1 MPGWCCG
8 SSTGIP
14 SARGRCRCV
23 FTWVGMG
30 AFSFFFS
37 FWVAGPSSLPPLCFH
52 MVSFTRTTISPHAQ
66 FPLPTGAQGPRRRA
80 ARRGDG
86 GHPDGGGGGGVPG
99 DPAAPGVRSGGDGG
113 GGGGGR
119 VRAHV
124 IVMCTMAAVACDVIL
139 YVFCEDRGRWGPLLC
154 WVPLPPIFLG
164 DRAGARG

>member
-8 SSTGIP
+8 SSTNIP
-14 SARGRCRCV
+14 SAHGRCRCV
-23 FTWVGMG
+23 CICGSVWGLFPLAWGG
-30 AFSFFFS
+30 R
-37 FWVAGPSSLPPLCFH
+37 PSSLPVLCFH
-52 MVSFTRTTISPHAQ
+52 IGDLTRTTISPHAQ

-99 DPAAPGVRSGGDGG
+99 DPPAPGVRSGGDGG

-139 YVFCEDRGRWGPLLC
+139 YVFCEDRGRWGPVLC
-154 WVPLPPIFLG
+154 WVPMPPIFFG
-164 DRAGARG
+164 DRAGVRGSI